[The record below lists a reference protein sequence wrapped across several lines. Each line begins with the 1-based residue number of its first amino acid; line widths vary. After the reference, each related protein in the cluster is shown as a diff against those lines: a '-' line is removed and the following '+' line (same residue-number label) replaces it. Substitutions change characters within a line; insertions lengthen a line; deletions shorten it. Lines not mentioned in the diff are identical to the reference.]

1 MLNVLGTYY
10 MQYYIILYRYVGFD
24 ITFIL
29 FRYIFVLSE
38 QRMSNEITQWKL
50 FKKLTENQKL
60 T

>member
-1 MLNVLGTYY
+1 MLNVLGIYY
-10 MQYYIILYRYVGFD
+10 MQYYIILYRYVAFD

-50 FKKLTENQKL
+50 FKNLTENQKL

>member
-1 MLNVLGTYY
+1 
-10 MQYYIILYRYVGFD
+10 MQYYIILYRYVAFD

-50 FKKLTENQKL
+50 FKNLTENQKL